1 MSAAHNPAA
10 DRAAPGL
17 FVVMGVSGCGKTTV
31 AQGLANHF
39 GWPFQ
44 EGDDL
49 HPPANVAKMHSGIPL
64 DDSDRAPWLK
74 ICHEWLRD
82 HAATG
87 GVLTCSALKRKY
99 RDTLRSG
106 LNVTFVYLETS
117 ERTIAERLKHRIGH
131 FMPPSL
137 LPSQLATLEPP
148 DPDENVVTVDSAG
161 TPEIVMAKL
170 IASLKS
176 KAG

>member
-1 MSAAHNPAA
+1 MSGVQNTGEA
-10 DRAAPGL
+10 GL

-31 AQGLANHF
+31 AQGLADHF

-49 HPPANVAKMHSGIPL
+49 HPPANVEKMHSGIPL

-74 ICHEWLRD
+74 ICHDWLVA
-82 HAATG
+82 HAQTG

-99 RDTLRSG
+99 RDILREG
-106 LNVTFVYLETS
+106 LNLTFAYLETS
-117 ERTIAERLKHRIGH
+117 EQTIAERLKHRVGH

-137 LPSQLATLEPP
+137 LPSQLAILEPP
-148 DPDENVVTVDSAG
+148 AFDENVITVDSAG
-161 TPEIVMAKL
+161 TPEIVMTQL
-170 IASLKS
+170 VEVLKS
-176 KAG
+176 RQC

>member
-1 MSAAHNPAA
+1 MSEMTKKI
-10 DRAAPGL
+10 APGL

-31 AQGLANHF
+31 AEGLAAHF

-49 HPPANVAKMHSGIPL
+49 HPRANVEKMHSGTPL
-64 DDSDRAPWLK
+64 DDADRAPWLQ
-74 ICHEWLRD
+74 ICHEWLRM
-82 HAATG
+82 HEATG

-99 RDTLRSG
+99 RDTLRQG
-106 LNVTFVYLETS
+106 LKVTFVYLETS
-117 ERTIAERLKHRIGH
+117 ELTIAERLKHRLGH

-148 DPDENVVTVDSAG
+148 GSDENVVVVDSAG
-161 TPEIVMAKL
+161 TPEIVMAEL
-170 IASLKS
+170 IKEIEAR
-176 KAG
+176 AI

>member
-1 MSAAHNPAA
+1 MSDTKMKPAP
-10 DRAAPGL
+10 RL

-31 AQGLANHF
+31 AEGLAAHF

-49 HPPANVAKMHSGIPL
+49 HPRANVEKMHSGTPL
-64 DDSDRAPWLK
+64 DDADRAPWLQ
-74 ICHEWLRD
+74 ICHEWLRM
-82 HAATG
+82 HEATG

-99 RDTLRSG
+99 RDTLRQG
-106 LNVTFVYLETS
+106 LKVTFVYLETS
-117 ERTIAERLKHRIGH
+117 ERTIAERLKHRLGH

-148 DPDENVVTVDSAG
+148 GLDENVVVVDSAG

-170 IASLKS
+170 IEELEAH
-176 KAG
+176 AI

>member
-1 MSAAHNPAA
+1 MSGAIAQAGA
-10 DRAAPGL
+10 GL

-31 AQGLANHF
+31 AQGLADHF
-39 GWPFQ
+39 GTPFQ

-49 HPPANVAKMHSGIPL
+49 HPAANVAKMHSGIPL
-64 DDSDRAPWLK
+64 DDADRAPWLQ
-74 ICHEWLRD
+74 ICHEWLKM
-82 HAATG
+82 HAQGG

-99 RDTLRSG
+99 RDTLRNG

-117 ERTIAERLKHRIGH
+117 ERTIAERLKQRIGH

-148 DPDENVVTVDSAG
+148 GKDENVITVDSAG
-161 TPEIVMAKL
+161 TPELVMGKL
-170 IASLKS
+170 IASLN
-176 KAG
+176 ARAP